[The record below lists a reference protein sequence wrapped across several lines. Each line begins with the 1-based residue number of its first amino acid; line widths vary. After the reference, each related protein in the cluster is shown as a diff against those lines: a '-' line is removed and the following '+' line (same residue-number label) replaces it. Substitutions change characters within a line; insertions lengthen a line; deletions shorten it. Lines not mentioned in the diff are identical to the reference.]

1 MSVKK
6 NYLIDKVIQ
15 EIQIDLMMGDTDP
28 IWELLKTVDEKVL
41 LAYLPEVEAEQ
52 VLVLN
57 G

>member
-6 NYLIDKVIQ
+6 NALIDKVIQ

-28 IWELLKTVDEKVL
+28 IWELLKTVDEDLL
-41 LAYLPEVEAEQ
+41 LAYLPDVEAEQ
-52 VLVLN
+52 VLALN

>member
-52 VLVLN
+52 VLALN

>member
-28 IWELLKTVDEKVL
+28 IWELLKTEDERVL
-41 LAYLPEVEAEQ
+41 LAYLLEVEAEQ
-52 VLVLN
+52 VLALN